1 MEVNRIELFL
11 IINMLGVHLDK
22 TLTITAPSVAK
33 ILSSLSLYDIC
44 HSVYYTHTYLIL
56 QSGFQ
61 VSIGQPLSLNR
72 YLLLF
77 IHNQILWFDPWQQ
90 IYRPIPASELQYCHR
105 SSLPGS
111 GNKILS
117 GTLCEISLFQ
127 FPRV

>member
-1 MEVNRIELFL
+1 M
-11 IINMLGVHLDK
+11 G
-22 TLTITAPSVAK
+22 PSVKFVSMDHFHKK
-33 ILSSLSLYDIC
+33 ILWVNFFLRKKTKPGAGFFRTPSLN
-44 HSVYYTHTYLIL
+44 VYYTHTYLIL